1 MGAYLQRLFEA
12 LERGRRFVTHD
23 VWRIGR
29 PGEPI
34 PHGFIIKQ
42 IRVVILLVRSL
53 MEDTLLLRAAA
64 LTFATMLSVIPFLAV
79 VFFVIQTLDLDE
91 QLDKAVHEWI
101 GKVRPAASATGPD
114 ESLSAAR
121 EPAAPDEGAVG
132 PASPGRKDLAGN
144 GVLGERIR
152 SHLPGTFSEE
162 EPNGAYFNP
171 VTWVLDSAEANADPK
186 KLGLAGMIFILT
198 TALGLIWNIESSF
211 NAIWGVRT
219 SRSWYRMFS
228 DYVMVLLLL
237 PILVAGVLSVS
248 AALQS
253 PVVMG
258 RLGPFASLL
267 RGTQYLVIW
276 TAFAALYF
284 VVPNT
289 RVRFRYALLGG
300 VVAGTLWVW
309 LSGAYISSQVMVS
322 RYGVIYS
329 TFALF
334 PLFLMWIYFSW
345 MLVLFGAEL
354 TFAYQN
360 EKTFA
365 MERLAAGASHA
376 YREALGLRAM
386 LEVSHRFDG
395 GQGAFEPAAAAEQWG
410 VPTRLLNETLA
421 TLEDTGLV
429 RRCAMEPVT
438 YQPGRSIDKIRVCD
452 VVAALRLAGRDPS
465 ALRQDPALAPLLA
478 AINGVGDER
487 TDASLAAVLPQVY
500 APKQVAPVE
509 EPVEADPDAPRAL
522 PHAGDQDEDHG

>member
-53 MEDTLLLRAAA
+53 VQDTLLLRAAA

-79 VFFVIQTLDLDE
+79 VFFVIQTLELDE
-91 QLDKAVHEWI
+91 QLDRAVHKWI
-101 GKVRPAASATGPD
+101 GTAPPVASAGEAGESVPAA
-114 ESLSAAR
+114 AR
-121 EPAAPDEGAVG
+121 ASVSGEGA
-132 PASPGRKDLAGN
+132 PSSSPPEPTAPVGN
-144 GVLGERIR
+144 GVLGARIR
-152 SHLPGTFSEE
+152 SHLPGTFAEE

-211 NAIWGVRT
+211 NAIWGVRM

-248 AALQS
+248 AALHS
-253 PVVMG
+253 SAVTKD
-258 RLGPFASLL
+258 LGPFAFLL

-276 TAFAALYF
+276 ASFAALYF

-309 LSGAYISSQVMVS
+309 LSAAYISSQVMVS

-386 LEVSHRFDG
+386 LEVSHRFDTG
-395 GQGAFEPAAAAEQWG
+395 RPAFEAATAAEQWG

-429 RRCAMEPVT
+429 RRCATEPVT

-465 ALRQDPALAPLLA
+465 ALRDDPALAPLLE
-478 AINGVGDER
+478 AINGAGDER
-487 TDASLAAVLPQVY
+487 MDTSIATVLPQVY
-500 APKQVAPVE
+500 ALKQAISAGQAA
-509 EPVEADPDAPRAL
+509 EADAAAPRAI
-522 PHAGDQDEDHG
+522 PGPGENDQTGA